1 MDRTKDAGRSG
12 RRIIHRVL
20 VAAAGTAAAGLLA
33 LAAISIVAPAPASDT
48 ERTAAPQTTA
58 WGSEAL
64 RVARDR
70 AFEWAPFAVAN
81 ACGIGASSCFKCHN
95 GNRAAA
101 PKSDKKTDP
110 WHPDH
115 QTVNDSCVGCHG
127 GNARIIKK
135 EIAHTKM
142 VKNPL
147 TTPDACT
154 HCHKSGDE
162 SALLK
167 KYQQVA
173 SATGGK

>member
-1 MDRTKDAGRSG
+1 MPSSDSG
-12 RRIIHRVL
+12 TQR
-20 VAAAGTAAAGLLA
+20 GTA
-33 LAAISIVAPAPASDT
+33 
-48 ERTAAPQTTA
+48 PQARA

-64 RVARDR
+64 QVARDR

-81 ACGIGASSCFKCHN
+81 ACGLGASSCFKCHN

-101 PKSDKKTDP
+101 PKSDKKKDP

-115 QTVNDSCVGCHG
+115 KVVNDSCVGCHG

-142 VKNPL
+142 VANPL

-162 SALLK
+162 PALLK

-173 SATGGK
+173 SAAGGK